1 MITEAAKGA
10 VRIDR
15 WLWAARFFK
24 SRTLAGQAC
33 HGGKV
38 DVNGQAAKA
47 GKMVRPGDMVEVTIP
62 GSRRILKV
70 LALGERRGSAA
81 VARTLYED
89 LTPPPPPRA
98 ERIPPPIYRPPG
110 FGRPTKRERRQ
121 LGRLREW

>member
-1 MITEAAKGA
+1 MSTEGSQDA
-10 VRIDR
+10 VRIDK
-15 WLWAARFFK
+15 WLWAARLFK

-38 DVNGQAAKA
+38 DVNGQAAKP
-47 GKMVRPGDMVEVTIP
+47 GKIVRPGDMVEVTAP
-62 GSRRILKV
+62 GGRRILKV

-98 ERIPPPIYRPPG
+98 ERIPPPLHRPPG
-110 FGRPTKRERRQ
+110 LGRPTKRERRQ
-121 LGRLREW
+121 LARLRES